1 MTTKFQKN
9 GISFTAALSTLSIFF
24 QYASAAIFEFNITN
38 AGESVGKPADDGQ
51 TFQQQWGT
59 AANWKLVSGEDDGD
73 NGYPDGADTAIIKPS
88 NNNGA
93 RQLTGNW

>member
-9 GISFTAALSTLSIFF
+9 GISFAAALSTLSIFF
-24 QYASAAIFEFNITN
+24 QYASAAIFEFNIAN
-38 AGESVGKPADDGQ
+38 AGESVGKPATMDR
-51 TFQQQWGT
+51 
-59 AANWKLVSGEDDGD
+59 
-73 NGYPDGADTAIIKPS
+73 PS